1 MPSVSAAPGMSST
14 PSMRPISQSSLPG
27 ATGAKPTP
35 QLPIT
40 TVVTPCQLL
49 GESVGSQV
57 IWPSKWVWMSTKPG
71 VTSLPVASMVSRAS
85 PGTSPTMLMRPSS
98 MATSARRAGAP
109 VPSITLPP
117 RMRRSCMGLSL
128 RLMRPLSSGG
138 GGRRRE
144 VGAG

>member
-27 ATGAKPTP
+27 TTGAKPTP

-85 PGTSPTMLMRPSS
+85 PAAVPTLLMRPSS

-128 RLMRPLSSGG
+128 RVMRPHLGG